1 MNNAYKML
9 DDNFSVTS
17 VTSVNSYLDDHHPND
32 QSMELNVQRSID
44 TTYSLDK
51 ILKSK
56 SLDVNQ
62 HLYLPKKDVSID
74 EWRFQGIL
82 SGNREHSSRF
92 HSHEQDQTSTTPT
105 PPKLTDTMR
114 LFPKKKEENAWR
126 TAVCPNT
133 KRTYYYNI
141 NTRETKWTKPIELST
156 PEERRQIEE
165 KEKAQRDFFA
175 SMELNM
181 LSALQSGQIPGSQSP
196 EDQVKPLPI
205 PGHISRM
212 RSAPK
217 LVRTISSMDDELL
230 AELTQKLSVSDDH
243 IPSPDSVSN
252 SSLFASLPQPP
263 GLTKNASKAKS
274 LVSPSSPGSIAS
286 SSIPKPEL
294 GKRNTCGTM
303 YVDNTMSAP
312 DKEAAIR
319 CLCGVYRT
327 HILQSFRSDTTIT
340 KFDDYEVFNDDYS
353 STTIKKS
360 GLTSMRWVGNSD
372 TSSAVDLDQGKS
384 NFEIPSLDEITL
396 FYRFIFNK
404 AQLESD
410 CIIMSL
416 IYVEKLIKDTN
427 GGVRPTVKNWK
438 SVLFSCMILS
448 SKVWDDLSM
457 WNVDFTQACPSGV
470 SFTLQ
475 RINQL
480 ELALLNALKY
490 NVKVP
495 ASEYAKYY
503 FLMRSMMIRSGL
515 AGPEVTKS
523 SPLDLESAQKLEVL
537 SSKFK
542 DTVQHKRSR
551 SIGDADYST
560 STPSSRGI
568 HLEQVVQL

>member
-1 MNNAYKML
+1 
-9 DDNFSVTS
+9 
-17 VTSVNSYLDDHHPND
+17 
-32 QSMELNVQRSID
+32 
-44 TTYSLDK
+44 
-51 ILKSK
+51 
-56 SLDVNQ
+56 
-62 HLYLPKKDVSID
+62 
-74 EWRFQGIL
+74 
-82 SGNREHSSRF
+82 
-92 HSHEQDQTSTTPT
+92 
-105 PPKLTDTMR
+105 MR

-126 TAVCPNT
+126 EAVCPNT
-133 KRTYYYNI
+133 KRTYYYNA
-141 NTRETKWTKPIELST
+141 NTRETRWNKPVELST

-165 KEKAQRDFFA
+165 KEKKQRDFFA

-181 LSALQSGQIPGSQSP
+181 LSALQSGQMPGSQSP
-196 EDQVKPLPI
+196 EDQVKPLPV
-205 PGHISRM
+205 PGRISRM

-230 AELTQKLSVSDDH
+230 AELTQKLSVSDER

-252 SSLFASLPQPP
+252 SSFFASLPQPP
-263 GLTKNASKAKS
+263 GLTKHVSKAKS
-274 LVSPSSPGSIAS
+274 LVLPSSPGSIS
-286 SSIPKPEL
+286 SSSLPKPEL

-319 CLCGVYRT
+319 CVCGVYRT
-327 HILQSFRSDTTIT
+327 HIVQSSMSDATIT

-353 STTIKKS
+353 DNTKKKS
-360 GLTSMRWVGNSD
+360 SFASIRWVGNSD
-372 TSSAVDLDQGKS
+372 ASSAIEMKHEKNHDA
-384 NFEIPSLDEITL
+384 IPSLDEITL

-416 IYVEKLIKDTN
+416 IYVERLIKDTN
-427 GGVRPTVKNWK
+427 GGVRPNVKNWK

-457 WNVDFTQACPSGV
+457 WNVDFTQACPSDV

-523 SPLDLESAQKLEVL
+523 SPLDMESAQKLEVL
-537 SSKFK
+537 SAKFK

-551 SIGDADYST
+551 SIDDAGYCG

-568 HLEQVVQL
+568 HLEQVVNL

>member
-1 MNNAYKML
+1 M
-9 DDNFSVTS
+9 S
-17 VTSVNSYLDDHHPND
+17 
-32 QSMELNVQRSID
+32 E
-44 TTYSLDK
+44 
-51 ILKSK
+51 
-56 SLDVNQ
+56 
-62 HLYLPKKDVSID
+62 
-74 EWRFQGIL
+74 
-82 SGNREHSSRF
+82 NRRGAHSTGRI
-92 HSHEQDQTSTTPT
+92 HSHEHHTGTT
-105 PPKLTDTMR
+105 TDEKQYHSNFTDNMR
-114 LFPKKKEENAWR
+114 LLPRRKEQHAWR

-133 KRTYYYNI
+133 KRTYYYNVH
-141 NTRETKWTKPIELST
+141 TRETRWTKPIELST

-175 SMELNM
+175 SMESNM
-181 LSALQSGQIPGSQSP
+181 LSALQSGQLPGSQSPP

-205 PGHISRM
+205 PGRISRM
-212 RSAPK
+212 RSGPK
-217 LVRTISSMDDELL
+217 LIRTISSMDDELL
-230 AELTQKLSVSDDH
+230 AELTQKLSVSDNRIPSPDSVSDNR

-252 SSLFASLPQPP
+252 SSFFASLPQPP
-263 GLTKNASKAKS
+263 GLTKNGSKSKS
-274 LVSPSSPGSIAS
+274 LVLPSSH
-286 SSIPKPEL
+286 IPKPEF

-319 CLCGVYRT
+319 CICGVYRT
-327 HILQSFRSDTTIT
+327 HIVQSSRSDETIT
-340 KFDDYEVFNDDYS
+340 KFDDYEIFNDDYS
-353 STTIKKS
+353 DASKKKS
-360 GLTSMRWVGNSD
+360 GFASIRWVGNSD
-372 TSSAVDLDQGKS
+372 TSSSIEMEYEKDND
-384 NFEIPSLDEITL
+384 EIPSLDEITL

-416 IYVEKLIKDTN
+416 IYVERLIKDTN
-427 GGVRPTVKNWK
+427 GGVRPNVKNWK

-457 WNVDFTQACPSGV
+457 INIDFSQACPSGV
-470 SFTLQ
+470 SFNLQ
-475 RINQL
+475 RINHL

-515 AGPEVTKS
+515 AGPEVTNS
-523 SPLDLESAQKLEVL
+523 SPLDMESAKKLEVL

-551 SIGDADYST
+551 SIDDAVYCG

-568 HLEQVVQL
+568 HLEHVINL